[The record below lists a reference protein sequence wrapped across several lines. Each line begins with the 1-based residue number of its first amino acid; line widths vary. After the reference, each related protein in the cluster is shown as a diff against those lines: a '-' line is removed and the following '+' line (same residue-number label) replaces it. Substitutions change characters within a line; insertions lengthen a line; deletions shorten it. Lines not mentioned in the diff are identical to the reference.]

1 VKKNTSWIPTYII
14 LGITWGCS
22 FIFIKMGLEF
32 LTPFGVAFVRC
43 SLGTLTLL
51 AIARIRGFKLPRD
64 RRAQL
69 HIWVLAIFLN
79 VIPGIFY
86 ALAETE
92 ITSVLAGIINAVTPL
107 MTLIAILLVNREEK
121 PKSFQVIGLFLGFFG
136 VLTVLGAWRGFGD
149 NPLWAILVLLSAV
162 ACYGISFPYTR
173 KYVIPLQLQ
182 PESIVSLQ
190 LLLASITLLPLFLFN
205 GVSSYSPDTD
215 ALLAM
220 AALGIFGS
228 GFAYLWN
235 FKVMEL
241 AGSAIASSVTYLTP
255 VVAIIVGVIFLNE
268 KITWNEPVGALVVLL
283 GAAIAQERIRIKR

>member
-1 VKKNTSWIPTYII
+1 
-14 LGITWGCS
+14 
-22 FIFIKMGLEF
+22 MGLEF

-43 SLGTLTLL
+43 SLGALTLFI
-51 AIARIRGFKLPRD
+51 IARIRGFTFPKD
-64 RRAQL
+64 RTARF
-69 HIWVLAIFLN
+69 HIWVVAILLN

-121 PKSFQVIGLFLGFFG
+121 PKPFQVIGLLVGFFG

-173 KYVIPLQLQ
+173 KYVMPLQLQ

-190 LLLASITLLPLFLFN
+190 LILAALTLLPFYLFD
-205 GVSSYSPDTD
+205 GIAKDEYRPGPV
-215 ALLAM
+215 LAM
-220 AALGIFGS
+220 VALGVFGS

-255 VVAIIVGVIFLNE
+255 VVAIIVGVIFLGE
-268 KITWNEPVGALVVLL
+268 KITWNEPVGALIVLL
-283 GAAIAQERIRIKR
+283 GAAIAQERIKVGRSSERS